1 MEEMRAMD
9 FKRIEIIFVLTF
21 LALNVFLLVTYFDKN
36 YNDFSE
42 NDSNVQVNFID
53 EMDKAN
59 IKLPKFQNET
69 NKVPYVQTEAN
80 DLLTENRDKL
90 SNQTRIVEENGA
102 IYSSILSNP
111 IALSQEKKLTSKD
124 IEKLNDFVK
133 SDQILF
139 GKDYQFFRY
148 IPSGQQIIYA
158 QIANNIPITDGTSEI
173 IFHLDSSKQVIS
185 YEQRY
190 VGPVTVQGES
200 RELITDK
207 NAVDILYQNNE
218 IPADTTVKKPIL
230 GYYRTL
236 NLEELSMYAP
246 VWFVEIDSSTDT
258 QAKRVDA
265 INGTIIK
272 SSSTETPPSEEKD
285 DSSADSSE
293 SSSSELSSEKQ

>member
-1 MEEMRAMD
+1 MRAMD

-102 IYSSILSNP
+102 LYSSILSNP
-111 IALSQEKKLTSKD
+111 IALSQEKNLTSKD
-124 IEKLNDFVK
+124 IEKLNEFVK

-139 GKDYQFFRY
+139 GKEYQFFRY
-148 IPSGQQIIYA
+148 VPSSQQIIYA

-173 IFHLDSSKQVIS
+173 IFHLDSNKQVIS

-190 VGPVTVQGES
+190 AGPVTVQGES

-246 VWFVEIDSSTDT
+246 VWFVEVVSSTDT

-265 INGTIIK
+265 INGNIIK
-272 SSSTETPPSEEKD
+272 SSSIETPLTEEKD
-285 DSSADSSE
+285 ASSAESSGSS
-293 SSSSELSSEKQ
+293 SSSSELSSEK